1 MIVRCRE
8 DRKLTFPAFYLCGS
22 PLLTCKETKYL
33 GHVLSEDWVDDRDV
47 YRQCR
52 KIYAQAN
59 MLLRKFSMCSDDVKC
74 SLFRAYVTPLYTAHL
89 WYSYRVRSM
98 QKLKVAYN
106 DAMRLLLHIPRWHS
120 ASQLFVS
127 VGVPTCDA
135 LLRRLM
141 YKFMCRLDVSENSI
155 IEALTSPVSSS
166 YRYTSRLREHW
177 RNSLYIFNN

>member
-1 MIVRCRE
+1 M
-8 DRKLTFPAFYLCGS
+8 T
-22 PLLTCKETKYL
+22 
-33 GHVLSEDWVDDRDV
+33 DV

-127 VGVPTCDA
+127 MGVPTCDA

-141 YKFMCRLDVSENSI
+141 YKFMCQLDESENSI
-155 IEALTSPVSSS
+155 IGVFSVLFIF
-166 YRYTSRLREHW
+166 
-177 RNSLYIFNN
+177 SLSK

>member
-1 MIVRCRE
+1 MIVRSSE
-8 DRKLTFPAFYLCGS
+8 DRKSTFPVFHLCGS
-22 PLLTCKETKYL
+22 PLLICKETKYL
-33 GHVLSEDWVDDRDV
+33 GHVLSEDWTDDRDV
-47 YRQCR
+47 YRQCC

-89 WYSYRVRSM
+89 WHSYKVKSI

-106 DAMRLLLHIPRWHS
+106 DALRLLLRRPRWHS

-127 VGVPTCDA
+127 MGVPTCDA

-141 YKFMCRLDVSENSI
+141 FKFMCRLDESENSI
-155 IEALTSPVSSS
+155 IEALSSPVNSS
-166 YRYTSRLREHW
+166 YRYTSRLRKHW
-177 RNSLYIFNN
+177 RNSLYIFNI